1 MAGAAGTGSFR
12 DGKRI
17 VVVDATERL
26 LRPDLA
32 YGGAEGAE
40 YLVYLSP
47 LQMVVQ
53 LIEVREAFPDT
64 GPSALRRQGAA
75 YQGAHFHNM
84 VGRSEKAQTLPA
96 NESRRPRQQRGPLC
110 ARVYLHRLYFCCS
123 PRSNEFRS
131 HRARV
136 AAAS

>member
-1 MAGAAGTGSFR
+1 
-12 DGKRI
+12 
-17 VVVDATERL
+17 

-32 YGGAEGAE
+32 DGGAEGTE
-40 YLVYLSP
+40 NLVYLKP
-47 LQMVVQ
+47 IQMVVQ
-53 LIEVREAFPDT
+53 LIEVRDAFPDT

-96 NESRRPRQQRGPLC
+96 NESRRTCQQCGPLC
-110 ARVYLHRLYFCCS
+110 ARVYLHSLYFYCS

-136 AAAS
+136 AAAT